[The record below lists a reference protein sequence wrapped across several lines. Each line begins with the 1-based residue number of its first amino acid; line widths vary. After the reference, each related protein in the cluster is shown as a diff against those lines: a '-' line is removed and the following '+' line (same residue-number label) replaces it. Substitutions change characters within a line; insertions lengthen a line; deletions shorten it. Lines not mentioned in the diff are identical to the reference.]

1 MTIKMRLSSILAASV
16 LAASAGLATGLAA
29 APAGANPGADV
40 PFTDFCLENP
50 CPPDYTGPGDLAPNP
65 PEDDDGGEETTP
77 TGDPDGGGS
86 NVDVPIPANAN
97 FTG

>member
-50 CPPDYTGPGDLAPNP
+50 CPPEGPGDLAPNP

-77 TGDPDGGGS
+77 TEDPDGGGS